1 MPEFLV
7 QKPVE
12 RDKVNKSVNFVPTPH
27 THALFTKYD
36 GVHVILEH
44 DFNGDPCAS
53 SRTGERLRGVT
64 EHLRLGNLPHPPK
77 GTVWFAELWSVFLTF
92 PEISGLARRHKLA
105 VWEAQSLTIRVFD
118 VITDSEY
125 ADGFSSRPWA
135 QRVRDVPEHL
145 QPAALDFKGAWSDDA
160 LERFAKL
167 VHIPSTQR
175 GPVDGLIVRDM
186 IAPWKPGPATN
197 GAVVKFKPRP
207 TYDLRVVGV
216 EEGKG
221 RLIGKLG
228 ALVVETRP
236 GVTCKV
242 GTGFDD
248 AARSLNMQ
256 SWVGKIIEVSTLGV
270 TKDGKLREPAFI
282 RVRNDKTM
290 EVDVL

>member
-1 MPEFLV
+1 MTTYHV

-12 RDKVNKSVNFVPTPH
+12 RDKVNKSVCFYPTPH

-44 DFNGDPCAS
+44 DEYGDLWAW
-53 SRTGERLRGVT
+53 SRTKELLRGVT
-64 EHLRLGNLPHPPK
+64 EHLRLGNLPQPPK
-77 GTVWFAELWSVFLTF
+77 GTLWFAELWSIFLTF
-92 PEISGLARRHKLA
+92 PEISGLTRRHKLDA
-105 VWEAQSLTIRVFD
+105 GEAQSLTIRVFD
-118 VITDSEY
+118 ALKADEY
-125 ADGFSSRPWA
+125 LEGFSARPWA

-145 QPAALDFKGAWSDDA
+145 QPAALDFKGAWTDEHLGNLS
-160 LERFAKL
+160 KL
-167 VHIPSTQR
+167 VHVPSTQR

-186 IAPWKPGPATN
+186 NAPWKPGPATD

-221 RLIGKLG
+221 RLTGKLG
-228 ALVVETRP
+228 AVIVETRP

-248 AARSLNMQ
+248 ATRSLSMQ

-282 RVRNDKTM
+282 RVRNDKEEADT
-290 EVDVL
+290 V